1 MNIFRKCIDLH
12 YVLYI
17 AYLYL
22 KYLFDVFD
30 NCRLEKKYE
39 VYNRYGCVNLLQLT
53 KCFQKF
59 TRSARAGALERQYF
73 VV

>member
-30 NCRLEKKYE
+30 NCRLEKNMKYITGTD
-39 VYNRYGCVNLLQLT
+39 V
-53 KCFQKF
+53 
-59 TRSARAGALERQYF
+59 SIYF
-73 VV
+73 S